1 MYIYISA
8 DQQDRQLSVAPK
20 RASENGYTRS
30 PSQDSPS
37 QDFRQGLGCS
47 GTHLFIGSG

>member
-1 MYIYISA
+1 MYVSCIYIYIY
-8 DQQDRQLSVAPK
+8 RYIHVYIYIYIL
-20 RASENGYTRS
+20 YTRS

-47 GTHLFIGSG
+47 GTHLFIGGG